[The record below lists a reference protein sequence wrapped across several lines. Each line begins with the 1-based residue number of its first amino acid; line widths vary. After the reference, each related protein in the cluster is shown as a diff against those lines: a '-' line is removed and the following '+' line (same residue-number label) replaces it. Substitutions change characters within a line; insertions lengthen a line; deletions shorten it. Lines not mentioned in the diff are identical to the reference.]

1 MKVIDVT
8 APFSIEDLK
17 LYFED
22 DQTFYMVDY
31 ENSQLQGI
39 KLLTYLSNLE
49 LPCDIGFNSQE
60 DFDYMTK
67 EYLLANFIIN
77 VPTLEERVINLL
89 LQMKGIVEL
98 TEKSFIDDNVE
109 ILTTWT
115 KKLDSLSLYNLY
127 TVESDELKD
136 YVKAFPED
144 NTKDLTGINFV
155 SLLKHERFYLFYA
168 NVIEH
173 HKTYY
178 KSYFDEYMFKG
189 NNLFSYWANV
199 NNPMFLLTSAIATGE
214 QYDTSV

>member
-31 ENSQLQGI
+31 QNSQLQGT

-49 LPCDIGFNSQE
+49 LPCDIGIDSQE
-60 DFDYMTK
+60 DFDHMTK

-98 TEKSFIDDNVE
+98 TEKNFIDDNVD

-136 YVKAFPED
+136 YVKAFPKD
-144 NTKDLTGINFV
+144 DTKDLTGINFV

-178 KSYFDEYMFKG
+178 KSYFNEYMFKG

-214 QYDTSV
+214 QL

>member
-1 MKVIDVT
+1 MKVIDVV

-31 ENSQLQGI
+31 ENSKLQGT

-60 DFDYMTK
+60 DFDHMTK

-98 TEKSFIDDNVE
+98 TEKNFIDDNVD

-144 NTKDLTGINFV
+144 DTKDLTGINFV

-178 KSYFDEYMFKG
+178 KSYFNEYMFKG

-214 QYDTSV
+214 QL

>member
-31 ENSQLQGI
+31 ENSQLQGT

-49 LPCDIGFNSQE
+49 LPCNIGFTDQK
-60 DFDYMTK
+60 DFDDLTR
-67 EYLLANFIIN
+67 EYLLANFIISI
-77 VPTLEERVINLL
+77 PILEERVISLL
-89 LQMKGIVEL
+89 LQMKGISEL
-98 TEKSFIDDNVE
+98 IEKDFIDDNVE
-109 ILTTWT
+109 ILTTWA
-115 KKLDSLSLYNLY
+115 KKLDSLSLYNFK
-127 TVESDELKD
+127 S
-136 YVKAFPED
+136 FPED
-144 NTKDLTGINFV
+144 DTKDLTGINFV
-155 SLLKHERFYLFYA
+155 NLLKYESFYLFYA

-178 KSYFDEYMFKG
+178 KSYFNEYMFKG

-199 NNPMFLLTSAIATGE
+199 NNPMFLITSAIATGE
-214 QYDTSV
+214 QL